1 MAATNK
7 HSPKDIAALLASASC
22 ALTGIA
28 ASSTTFAGEDW
39 DVNSAVMVYSESD
52 SRVTALEPVLELKR
66 KFDSETALTMKVVGD
81 TLTGASPNGATPSD
95 EAQTF
100 SRPSG
105 EGNYETQ
112 ANETPLDDTFRDTR
126 AQFSANWN
134 APISRD
140 WAYSIGSYISAEHD
154 YQSLGLNGTLSRYL
168 NNKNTTLT
176 LGLSASNDTIKAEG
190 GMPNG
195 LSSIANEKEGG
206 DDSKTIS
213 DIMLGVTQVIDRH
226 TIMQFNYGMSQSDG
240 YLTDPY
246 KFLSVIDDDSGTN
259 YGGNYQVNGQNLYL
273 YEKRPDSRTKQS
285 LYWQAKRQLSNNDI
299 VDVSYRYMW
308 DDWGISSHTVETKYR
323 FRFNHQ
329 YLEPQL
335 RLYQQQAAD
344 FYKRYLTSSNYQDV
358 NLASADYRLGDLTT
372 YTVGLKYGYQFQDE
386 SEAYGKV
393 SLYHQ
398 ESSGDDGFGKLA
410 QQELYPSMDAVMVT
424 VGYRF

>member
-22 ALTGIA
+22 ALTGMA
-28 ASSTTFAGEDW
+28 TSSTALAGEDW
-39 DVNSAVMVYSESD
+39 DINSAVMVYSESD

-66 KFDSETALTMKVVGD
+66 KFYSETALTMKVVGD

-105 EGNYETQ
+105 SGSYETS

-126 AQFSANWN
+126 AQFSVNWN
-134 APISRD
+134 APIGRD
-140 WAYSIGSYISAEHD
+140 WAYSIGSNVSAEHD
-154 YQSLGLNGTLSRYL
+154 YQSLGLNGTLSHYL

-176 LGLSASNDTIKAEG
+176 LGLSASNDTINPEG
-190 GMPNG
+190 GIPNG
-195 LSSIANEKEGG
+195 LTSVAIEKEGG
-206 DDSKTIS
+206 DDSKSIS
-213 DIMLGVTQVIDRH
+213 DIMLGVTQVIDRR
-226 TIMQFNYGMSQSDG
+226 TIMQLNYGISQSDG
-240 YLTDPY
+240 YQTDPY
-246 KFLSVIDDDSGTN
+246 KFLSVIDSKAGEN
-259 YGGNYQVNGQNLYL
+259 FGGNYQINGENLYL

-308 DDWGISSHTVETKYR
+308 DDWGISSHTIESKYR

-335 RLYQQQAAD
+335 RLYQQSAAD
-344 FYKRYLTSSNYQDV
+344 FYKRYLTSSDYQDV
-358 NLASADYRLGDLTT
+358 KFASADYRLGDLTS
-372 YTVGLKYGYQFQDE
+372 YTVGLKYGYHFQDE

-393 SLYHQ
+393 ALYHQ

-410 QQELYPSMDAVMVT
+410 KQELYPSMDAVIVT